1 MAKKSSKKKSASG
14 KAPRVSRATKEETPP
29 AAAPAADAAAPAP
42 RAPAQA
48 DISARA
54 HAIWIARGRPSPGT
68 PLADW
73 LQAERELSA
82 PRR

>member
-1 MAKKSSKKKSASG
+1 MAKKRNKKSASG
-14 KAPRVSRATKEETPP
+14 KAPRASGATTEETPP
-29 AAAPAADAAAPAP
+29 AAAPAPAAVPAP
-42 RAPAQA
+42 RAPAHA

-73 LQAERELSA
+73 FQAERELSA
-82 PRR
+82 ARR